1 MDQVWWFVTQALPWV
16 IFVAAYGAVGS
27 FTAGHV
33 EVWMK
38 KHSSAAE
45 DDRDKF
51 SVAIGALWPV
61 LIPMAVFYLVRVG
74 IDPQTKAEKR
84 SEQIERDQ
92 EAELREQKYQVERQY
107 RTLQAQAMTAI
118 QSGLLGIESGNLSA
132 ESKALEDLKDL
143 ARTGALPDERKAGGF
158 IR

>member
-16 IFVAAYGAVGS
+16 VLIAAYGAVGA

-45 DDRDKF
+45 GKREDAALF
-51 SVAIGALWPV
+51 IGALWPV

-92 EAELREQKYQVERQY
+92 EAELRQQTYQVERQY

-118 QSGLLGIESGNLSA
+118 QSGLAGIESGNLSA

-143 ARTGALPDERKAGGF
+143 ARTGALPDGRNSG
-158 IR
+158 RS